1 MRGTVGRGGPGEWYE
16 TVLYGLEGGGERCE
30 WKDGRWDI
38 MNSRNRG
45 GSWWQQLVRSLEG
58 LGEART
64 VVRGC
69 DHYRLRITSRG
80 RS

>member
-1 MRGTVGRGGPGEWYE
+1 MRGRVGREGPGEWYE

-58 LGEART
+58 WVKREQLLGD
-64 VVRGC
+64 V
-69 DHYRLRITSRG
+69 ITTG
-80 RS
+80 